1 MNKVELV
8 ELVAEKAHLT
18 KKDAAVAV
26 DAVFD
31 GMVEALVKGE
41 DVRIAG
47 FGTVAVK
54 ERKPRQGVNPSTGAK
69 MTIPAVKVVGLKA
82 AKVLKEKLN

>member
-54 ERKPRQGVNPSTGAK
+54 ERKPRQGVHRHRRGGFPRFRH
-69 MTIPAVKVVGLKA
+69 PAV
-82 AKVLKEKLN
+82 

>member
-8 ELVAEKAHLT
+8 ELVAERAHLT

-69 MTIPAVKVVGLKA
+69 MTIPAAKVVGLKA

>member
-26 DAVFD
+26 DAVFE
-31 GMVEALVKGE
+31 GVVEALVKGE
-41 DVRIAG
+41 DVRVAG

-54 ERKPRQGVNPSTGAK
+54 ERKPRQGVNPSTGEK
-69 MTIPAVKVVGLKA
+69 MTIPGAKVVSLKA
-82 AKVLKEKLN
+82 AKALKEKLN

>member
-31 GMVEALVKGE
+31 GMVEALVKGDE
-41 DVRIAG
+41 VRVAG

-54 ERKPRQGVNPSTGAK
+54 TRKARKGVNPSTHEE
-69 MTIPAVKVVGLKA
+69 MEIPASKVVTLKV